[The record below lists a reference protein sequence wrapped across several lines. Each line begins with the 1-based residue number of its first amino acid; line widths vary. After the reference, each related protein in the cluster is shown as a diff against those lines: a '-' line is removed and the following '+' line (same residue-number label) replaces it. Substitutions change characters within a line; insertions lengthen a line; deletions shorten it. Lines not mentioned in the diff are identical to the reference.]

1 MSVDE
6 RIKNRSVVITHHNA
20 DLDALATMIAAA
32 RFYDATPLRGRS
44 ISPYVQRYLALHK
57 NHFPLVWYHEV
68 SPEEVD
74 RVIVVDVRDRRR
86 LSEYEPLLAAAK
98 EVIVFDH
105 HPASDHDLEGT
116 EVIVDPVG
124 ACVTLLCERLW
135 RGGRGGMPRAEATL
149 MLLGLYAD
157 TGRLSFAN
165 TTPRDV
171 EVAAWLLRHG
181 ANLSVV
187 NRYLQEE
194 FTAEQRL
201 LLVELMATCEEVSID
216 AVEVAIATASAKKF
230 VHGAAPVVQRVMQM
244 GGHDAI
250 VGVIEFG
257 GGKRVQVIGRSKVS
271 YVNMGEMLSKLG
283 NGGGHAAAAACT
295 LKKTTL
301 KQVKAQVVAMLEEAR
316 WVPTRVRDMMT
327 SPALTIAHDATLAEA
342 AALLHTQRI
351 QGVPVMRE
359 EILCGMISRGDL
371 ERANKQNAD
380 MGLPVSAKMTHEV
393 LTIAPDEPLED
404 ALQEMTAA
412 DIGRLPVVEDGHIVG
427 VLSRTDLIHK
437 LYKTT

>member
-1 MSVDE
+1 MSE
-6 RIKNRSVVITHHNA
+6 LIKNRSVVITHHNA

-32 RFYDATPLRGRS
+32 RLYDATPLRGRS

-68 SPEEVD
+68 KPEDVD

-86 LSEYEPLLAAAK
+86 LSEYEPLLQAAC
-98 EVIVFDH
+98 EVIVYDH
-105 HPASDHDLEGT
+105 HPASEHDLEGT
-116 EVIVDPVG
+116 EVVVDPVG

-135 RGGRGGMPRAEATL
+135 RGGRGGMPMAEATL

-194 FTAEQRL
+194 FTEEQRL
-201 LLVELMATCEEVSID
+201 LLVELMSSCQEVSID
-216 AVEVAIATASAKKF
+216 AVEVAVAVARADKF

-250 VGVIEFG
+250 LGVIEFS

-271 YVNMGEMLSKLG
+271 YVNMGEMLSALG
-283 NGGGHAAAAACT
+283 KGGGHAAAAACT
-295 LKKTTL
+295 LKKTSL
-301 KQVKAQVVAMLEEAR
+301 EEVREQVVDMLAKSN

-327 SPALTIAHDATLAEA
+327 SPVLTIEHDATLEQLE
-342 AALLHTQRI
+342 ALLTAHGI
-351 QGVPVMRE
+351 QGVPVMRDGE
-359 EILCGMISRGDL
+359 LCGIISRGDL
-371 ERANKQNAD
+371 ERAHKQGAQ
-380 MGLPVSAKMTHEV
+380 MSLPVSSRMTHEV

-404 ALQEMTAA
+404 ALQEMTSA
-412 DIGRLPVVEDGHIVG
+412 DIGRLPVVEHDHIIG
-427 VLSRTDLIHK
+427 VLSRTDLINK
-437 LYKTT
+437 LYKTA